1 MEIADRLL
9 REGDLPGAR
18 AHLVDTVRANPGDPG
33 ARMFLFSL
41 LCVGGEWDKA
51 RAQLNALAGISPEA
65 RMLSIVYGQAID
77 AEAQRAAVFAGRER
91 VAVHAG
97 GDWAQR
103 LADALYLMTSGKAES
118 ATEAHTSALDR
129 APDTPGELD
138 GERFDW
144 IADADARFG
153 PTFEAVIDGQYG
165 LVAFDAVE
173 RITSEGPRD
182 LRDFV
187 WYPVQIAF
195 REGQSAAAL
204 LPARYPGSE
213 ASAHADERLGRAT
226 NWTDG
231 PGGQSGVG
239 QHLWTPS
246 TGEDQG
252 LLGVRTLIFD

>member
-1 MEIADRLL
+1 
-9 REGDLPGAR
+9 
-18 AHLVDTVRANPGDPG
+18 
-33 ARMFLFSL
+33 MFLFSL
-41 LCVGGEWDKA
+41 LCIGGEWEKA
-51 RAQLNALAGISPEA
+51 RTQLNALAGISPEA

-77 AEAQRAAVFAGRER
+77 AEAERAAVFEGCER
-91 VAVHAG
+91 ANVHAG
-97 GDWAQR
+97 GDWTGS
-103 LADALYLMTSGKAES
+103 LADALYAE
-118 ATEAHTSALDR
+118 ADGRHEAAAETRMSALDG

-138 GERFDW
+138 GTRFDW

-153 PTFEAVIDGQYG
+153 PAFEAVIGGRYG

-182 LRDFV
+182 LRDVV

-213 ASAHADERLGRAT
+213 ASAQPDERLGRAT
-226 NWTDG
+226 NWSDG
-231 PGGQSGVG
+231 PGSQAGSG
-239 QHLWTPS
+239 QHLWTLS
-246 TGEDQG
+246 NEEDRG

>member
-1 MEIADRLL
+1 MEIADQLL

-18 AHLVDTVRANPGDPG
+18 ARLVDTVRADPGNPG

-41 LCVGGEWDKA
+41 LAIGGEWDKA

-77 AEAQRAAVFAGRER
+77 AEAQRAEVFAGRARAE
-91 VAVHAG
+91 VHAG
-97 GDWAQR
+97 NDWTQS
-103 LADALYLMTSGKAES
+103 LADALFATTRGKDEAAAE
-118 ATEAHTSALDR
+118 ARASALDR

-138 GERFDW
+138 GTRFDW

-153 PTFEAVIDGQYG
+153 PAFEAIIGGRYG

-187 WYPVQIAF
+187 WYPV
-195 REGQSAAAL
+195 
-204 LPARYPGSE
+204 
-213 ASAHADERLGRAT
+213 
-226 NWTDG
+226 
-231 PGGQSGVG
+231 
-239 QHLWTPS
+239 
-246 TGEDQG
+246 
-252 LLGVRTLIFD
+252 